1 MELQYSVES
10 ETKMKQSPFLMICF
24 ILLPHHVLTVTEDKP
39 LEEIKFEN
47 GLDERAEGLIAR
59 LEALKEVEEELK
71 EFREES
77 GGGLSGNLFTSEGGN
92 LKAEKRKES
101 PNDAREL
108 LARLTALKKQSGPV
122 HNSNQSG
129 GIDSQKDSLDSTLR
143 RRAKGKESDAKE
155 LLAGLT
161 QIKEHIRVGFAPEE
175 TILGGAGMG
184 KDQNEEGNE
193 RLKELSATLDSL
205 LYVNSVKGS
214 GRDRFGGKFKVG
226 PKQFKSLR
234 QLSTFEEPTLG
245 KLDLGS
251 LALAENVG
259 QGDNVFLF
267 LLSGSEKPQFS
278 IHA

>member
-1 MELQYSVES
+1 M
-10 ETKMKQSPFLMICF
+10 
-24 ILLPHHVLTVTEDKP
+24 
-39 LEEIKFEN
+39 
-47 GLDERAEGLIAR
+47 
-59 LEALKEVEEELK
+59 
-71 EFREES
+71 
-77 GGGLSGNLFTSEGGN
+77 
-92 LKAEKRKES
+92 
-101 PNDAREL
+101 
-108 LARLTALKKQSGPV
+108 
-122 HNSNQSG
+122 
-129 GIDSQKDSLDSTLR
+129 R
-143 RRAKGKESDAKE
+143 RRAKGKESDVKE
-155 LLAGLT
+155 LVARLT
-161 QIKEHIRVGFAPEE
+161 QIKEHIQVGFAPEE

-251 LALAENVG
+251 HAHALAENVG